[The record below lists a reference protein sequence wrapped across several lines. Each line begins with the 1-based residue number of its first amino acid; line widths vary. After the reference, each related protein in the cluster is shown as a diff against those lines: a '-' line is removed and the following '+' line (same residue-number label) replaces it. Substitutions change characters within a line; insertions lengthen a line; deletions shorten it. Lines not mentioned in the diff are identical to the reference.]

1 MTHAGGR
8 PTPMPDDATVEHWY
22 VYYPAPAAGL
32 IDTVRAMQRDLSA
45 SRGVQARLEQ
55 RIGADTPTWMEVYE
69 NVRDPAS
76 FDRALAAAFAASG
89 LPPEMRASRRVE
101 RFRPL

>member
-1 MTHAGGR
+1 MTHAGGP
-8 PTPMPDDATVEHWY
+8 PTPMPDAAGVEHWY

-32 IDTVRAMQRDLSA
+32 LDAVRSMQRQLA
-45 SRGVQARLEQ
+45 ATGGVETRLEQ
-55 RIGADTPTWMEVYE
+55 RIGAATPTWMEVYQ

-76 FDRALAAAFAASG
+76 FDRALAAALAASG
-89 LPPEMRASRRVE
+89 LPPELHAARRVE

>member
-1 MTHAGGR
+1 
-8 PTPMPDDATVEHWY
+8 MPDDATIEHWY

-32 IDTVRAMQRDLSA
+32 IDAVRAMQRQLA
-45 SRGVQARLEQ
+45 TARGVETRLEQ
-55 RIGADTPTWMEVYE
+55 RVGAATPTWMEVYE

-76 FDRALAAAFAASG
+76 FDRALAAALAASE
-89 LPPEMRASRRVE
+89 LPPEMHTSRRVE